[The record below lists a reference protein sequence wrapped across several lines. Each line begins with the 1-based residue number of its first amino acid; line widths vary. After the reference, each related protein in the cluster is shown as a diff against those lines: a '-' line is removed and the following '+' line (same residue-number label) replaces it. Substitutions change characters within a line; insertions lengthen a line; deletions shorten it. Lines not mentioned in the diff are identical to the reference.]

1 MKQLTKYITEKLK
14 IKLTKS
20 KTIADSFISIQMF
33 MQEDQFDESGASY
46 DYFRGVDSRNQT
58 ICYVECFDERFG
70 DRFMLVIFN
79 DDVYLDMVN
88 QYKLEEI
95 EDLGWNEA
103 PEELVE
109 IVQDKLDTKLPVYIS
124 GAGLWYDT
132 RYNYIELQR
141 FEKFIDKVYN
151 ELK

>member
-1 MKQLTKYITEKLK
+1 
-14 IKLTKS
+14 
-20 KTIADSFISIQMF
+20 
-33 MQEDQFDESGASY
+33 
-46 DYFRGVDSRNQT
+46 
-58 ICYVECFDERFG
+58 
-70 DRFMLVIFN
+70 MLVIFN

-132 RYNYIELQR
+132 RYNYIELQC

>member
-1 MKQLTKYITEKLK
+1 MKQLTKYILERLVLSKNK
-14 IKLTKS
+14 KS
-20 KTIADSFISIQMF
+20 NDSFKNIQMF
-33 MQEDQFDESGASY
+33 TQDEQFDENRLSL
-46 DYFRGVDSRNQT
+46 DYFIGTDSNKQT

-79 DDVYLDMVN
+79 DDIYLDMVN
-88 QYKLEEI
+88 EYNLEEI

-109 IVQDKLDTKLPVYIS
+109 IVQDKLDTELPVFIS

-132 RYNYIELQR
+132 RYNHISLQR
-141 FEKFIDKVYN
+141 YEKFIEKVYN

>member
-1 MKQLTKYITEKLK
+1 MKQLTKYILERLVLSKNK
-14 IKLTKS
+14 KS
-20 KTIADSFISIQMF
+20 NDSFKNIQMF
-33 MQEDQFDESGASY
+33 TQDEQFDESGVSF
-46 DYFRGVDSRNQT
+46 DYFRGIDSANQT
-58 ICYVECFDERFG
+58 ICYVECFEAERFG

-79 DDVYLDMVN
+79 DDIYLDMVN
-88 QYKLEEI
+88 EYNLEEI

-109 IVQDKLDTKLPVYIS
+109 IVQDKLDTELPVFIS

-132 RYNYIELQR
+132 RYNYIDLKR
-141 FEKFIDKVYN
+141 FEKFIEKVYN